1 MERHAKSHKRSLK
14 RDKAAI
20 DGTLSKWRSR
30 RLSDISPDDVARLH
44 DRIGKEKGRY
54 VADRALAL
62 LRTTFNVG
70 RRWRLFV
77 GPNPT
82 EGIRMF
88 REEKRERFL
97 SPDELRR
104 VNDALSHEPNE
115 YWRASF
121 H

>member
-1 MERHAKSHKRSLK
+1 M
-14 RDKAAI
+14 
-20 DGTLSKWRSR
+20 
-30 RLSDISPDDVARLH
+30 
-44 DRIGKEKGRY
+44 
-54 VADRALAL
+54 
-62 LRTTFNVG
+62 FNVG
-70 RRWRLFV
+70 RHWRLFV

-104 VNDALSHEPNE
+104 VNEALTEEPNE
-115 YWRASF
+115 SGGHIF